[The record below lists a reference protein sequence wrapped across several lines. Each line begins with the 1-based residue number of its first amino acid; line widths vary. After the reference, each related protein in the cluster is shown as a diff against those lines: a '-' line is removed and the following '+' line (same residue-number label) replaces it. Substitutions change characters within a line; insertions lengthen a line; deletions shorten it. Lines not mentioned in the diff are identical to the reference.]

1 MKKKSRRLAI
11 GIIVAVSLLAV
22 LYVSWPK
29 KRIEADSGYR
39 LVMGTFAH
47 LKAVS
52 YDTDTAKKCVE
63 TAFTEIQKVDD
74 LMSGYKSDSEISKV
88 SRDAF
93 KGPVKVSRS
102 TFEVLQ
108 KSAEFSRL
116 SEGAFDITI
125 GPLTELWRSAAEANS
140 VPTDAELEQ
149 ARSKVGYE
157 KLFLDANE
165 LTVRFAVDG
174 MKLDLGGIAK
184 GYAIDRAIEAM
195 QTGGAIGGMVDLGG
209 DIRCFGLPR
218 QDRDNWRIGLQNPT
232 QIEAGGPN
240 HVVGEG
246 RVLLVLKLENA
257 AVATS
262 GGYRRFV
269 LIEGKKYSH
278 IMDSRTAAGAEALS
292 SATIIS
298 QNATDADALATA
310 VSVLGAE
317 KGIALIEK
325 TPKTEAILI
334 TPPPE
339 YQLIKTTGA
348 EKYIKPDSPVTE

>member
-11 GIIVAVSLLAV
+11 DIIVVLSLLAV
-22 LYVSWPK
+22 IYFSWPK

-52 YDTDTAKKCVE
+52 YDPDTAKKCIE
-63 TAFTEIQKVDD
+63 TAFTEIRKVDD

-93 KGPVKVSRS
+93 KRPVKVSS
-102 TFEVLQ
+102 ATFEVLQ

-174 MKLDLGGIAK
+174 
-184 GYAIDRAIEAM
+184 
-195 QTGGAIGGMVDLGG
+195 
-209 DIRCFGLPR
+209 
-218 QDRDNWRIGLQNPT
+218 
-232 QIEAGGPN
+232 
-240 HVVGEG
+240 
-246 RVLLVLKLENA
+246 
-257 AVATS
+257 
-262 GGYRRFV
+262 
-269 LIEGKKYSH
+269 
-278 IMDSRTAAGAEALS
+278 
-292 SATIIS
+292 IS
-298 QNATDADALATA
+298 W
-310 VSVLGAE
+310 
-317 KGIALIEK
+317 I
-325 TPKTEAILI
+325 
-334 TPPPE
+334 
-339 YQLIKTTGA
+339 
-348 EKYIKPDSPVTE
+348 

>member
-11 GIIVAVSLLAV
+11 DIIVVLSLLAV
-22 LYVSWPK
+22 IYFSWPK

-63 TAFTEIQKVDD
+63 TAFTEIRKVDD

-93 KGPVKVSRS
+93 KRPVKVSS
-102 TFEVLQ
+102 ATFEVLQ

-195 QTGGAIGGMVDLGG
+195 QTGGAIGGMVDVGG

-218 QDRDNWRIGLQNPT
+218 QDRDTWRIGLQNPT
-232 QIEAGGPN
+232 QIEDGGTN
-240 HVVGEG
+240 HVVGAG
-246 RVLLVLKLENA
+246 QVLLVLKLENA

-262 GGYRRFV
+262 GGYRRFL

-278 IMDSRTAAGAEALS
+278 IMDRRTAAGAEALS
-292 SATIIS
+292 SVTIIS
-298 QNATDADALATA
+298 QNAIDADALATA
-310 VSVLGAE
+310 VSVMGAE

-334 TPPPE
+334 TPSPE

>member
-1 MKKKSRRLAI
+1 MKNKSHRLAI
-11 GIIVAVSLLAV
+11 DIIVAVSLLAV
-22 LYVSWPK
+22 LYFSWPK

-63 TAFTEIQKVDD
+63 TAFTEIEKVDD

-88 SRDAF
+88 NRDAF
-93 KGPVKVSRS
+93 KRPVKVSRS

-108 KSAEFSRL
+108 KSAEFGRL

-140 VPTDAELEQ
+140 VPTDTEIEQ

-165 LTVRFAVDG
+165 LTVRFAADG

-195 QTGGAIGGMVDLGG
+195 QTGGAIGGMVDVGG

-218 QDRDNWRIGLQNPT
+218 HDRDNWRIGLQNPT

-240 HVVGEG
+240 HVVGAG
-246 RVLLVLKLENA
+246 QVLLVLKLENA

-278 IMDSRTAAGAEALS
+278 IMDRRTAAGAEALS
-292 SATIIS
+292 SVTVLAN
-298 QNATDADALATA
+298 NAIDADALATA
-310 VSVLGAE
+310 VSVMGTE
-317 KGIALIEK
+317 KGLALIEII
-325 TPKTEAILI
+325 PETEAILI
-334 TPPPE
+334 TSPPQ
-339 YQLIKTTGA
+339 YNLIKTSGA
-348 EKYIKPDSPVTE
+348 EKYVK

>member
-1 MKKKSRRLAI
+1 MCRKVFMKKKSRRLAI
-11 GIIVAVSLLAV
+11 DIIVVLSLLAV
-22 LYVSWPK
+22 IYVSWPK

-39 LVMGTFAH
+39 LVMGTFAR

-52 YDTDTAKKCVE
+52 YDPDTAKKCVE
-63 TAFTEIQKVDD
+63 AAFAQIQKVDD

-88 SRDAF
+88 NRDAF

-140 VPTDAELEQ
+140 VPIDAELEQ

-184 GYAIDRAIEAM
+184 GYAIDRSIEAM
-195 QTGGAIGGMVDLGG
+195 QTGGAIGGMVDVGG

-218 QDRDNWRIGLQNPT
+218 QGRDTWRVGLQNPT
-232 QIEAGGPN
+232 QIEAGEPN
-240 HVVGEG
+240 HVIGAG

-269 LIEGKKYSH
+269 LIEGKKHSH
-278 IMDSRTAAGAEALS
+278 IIDRRTAAGAEGLS

-298 QNATDADALATA
+298 QNAIDADTLATA
-310 VSVLGAE
+310 VSVMGAE
-317 KGIALIEK
+317 KGLALIEK
-325 TPKTEAILI
+325 TPGTEAILL
-334 TPPPE
+334 TPSPE

-348 EKYIKPDSPVTE
+348 EKYIE

>member
-1 MKKKSRRLAI
+1 MKKKGRRLAI
-11 GIIVAVSLLAV
+11 DIIVAVSLLAV
-22 LYVSWPK
+22 LYFSWPE

-47 LKAVS
+47 LKAVAR
-52 YDTDTAKKCVE
+52 DNDTAKKCVE
-63 TAFTEIQKVDD
+63 AAFAQIQKVDD

-93 KGPVKVSRS
+93 KRPVEVSRS

-195 QTGGAIGGMVDLGG
+195 QTGGAIGGMVDVGG

-278 IMDSRTAAGAEALS
+278 IMDRRTGAGAEAFS
-292 SATIIS
+292 SVTIIS
-298 QNATDADALATA
+298 QNAIDADALATA
-310 VSVLGAE
+310 VSVMGTE
-317 KGIALIEK
+317 KGLKLIES
-325 TPKTEAILI
+325 TDDTEAILI
-334 TPPPE
+334 PAGKT
-339 YQLIKTTGA
+339 LKFIKTA
-348 EKYIKPDSPVTE
+348 NIDQFIDK